1 MHRARHAD
9 EHTIQP
15 AGEIERLSVAVI
27 VDDDQQVKTDNG
39 KTAVT
44 RTKRTSEELKKF
56 ENLVAS
62 SVGFNME
69 RGDRVTVEN
78 IAFDEPMSE
87 EVEAP
92 SVIARYQPQIE
103 ESARVV
109 GLVVVVVL
117 AFIFLVK
124 PLMAKV
130 SAGRVVTGGLAVAT
144 AGGARPRT
152 VAELEGEI
160 EAQLDAAETKG
171 DRKLPVLTKRVAD
184 GAMKEPEHVAKV
196 LRSWMKEEVR

>member
-1 MHRARHAD
+1 V
-9 EHTIQP
+9 HTIQP

-27 VDDDQQVKTDNG
+27 VDDDQQVKTEGGN
-39 KTAVT
+39 TAVT

-62 SVGFNME
+62 SVGFNSE
-69 RGDRVTVEN
+69 RGDKVTVEN
-78 IAFDEPMSE
+78 IAFDEPASE
-87 EVEAP
+87 AVEAP
-92 SVIARYQPQIE
+92 SVLVRYQPQIE
-103 ESARVV
+103 ESARVA
-109 GLVVVVVL
+109 GLIVVVVL

-130 SAGRVVTGGLAVAT
+130 SAGVATTRVAVAA
-144 AGGARPRT
+144 AGNRPRT

-160 EAQLDAAETKG
+160 EAQLDAAASQG

-184 GAMKEPEHVAKV
+184 GAIKEPEHVAKV

>member
-1 MHRARHAD
+1 
-9 EHTIQP
+9 
-15 AGEIERLSVAVI
+15 
-27 VDDDQQVKTDNG
+27 
-39 KTAVT
+39 VT

-62 SVGFNME
+62 SVGFDAM

-78 IAFDEPMSE
+78 IAFDEPVAE
-87 EVEAP
+87 EVAAP
-92 SVIARYQPQIE
+92 GVFVRYQPQIE
-103 ESARVV
+103 ESARVG
-109 GLVVVVVL
+109 GLLLIVVL
-117 AFIFLVK
+117 AFLFFVK
-124 PLMAKV
+124 PLMARV
-130 SAGRVVTGGLAVAT
+130 SAGAATSRVAVAAA

-160 EAQLDAAETKG
+160 EAQLDAAATQG

-184 GAMKEPEHVAKV
+184 GAIKEPEHVAKV

>member
-1 MHRARHAD
+1 
-9 EHTIQP
+9 
-15 AGEIERLSVAVI
+15 
-27 VDDDQQVKTDNG
+27 
-39 KTAVT
+39 VT

-62 SVGFNME
+62 SVGFNSE

-78 IAFDEPMSE
+78 IAFDEPIAE
-87 EVEAP
+87 EVQAP
-92 SVIARYQPQIE
+92 GVLVRYQPQIE
-103 ESARVV
+103 ESARVGGV
-109 GLVVVVVL
+109 LLVAVL
-117 AFIFLVK
+117 AFFFLVK

-130 SAGRVVTGGLAVAT
+130 SAGVATARVAVAT
-144 AGGARPRT
+144 GGARPRT

-160 EAQLDAAETKG
+160 EAQLDAAETKS

-184 GAMKEPEHVAKV
+184 GAMKEPEHVAKL